1 MTSPKDTDPKN
12 TDIAFFSDTAAA
24 WDALYADCA
33 QAEQSIDIEQYIF
46 TGDETGQRFLDL
58 FIDKARQGVQVRLL
72 LDGIGSRGMILN
84 DKTAALRAAGGVV
97 KFYNIISWR
106 KLLSPSKWLPRNHNK
121 VMLIDNRIA
130 HVSSAGLLQMM
141 RGWRELH
148 ARCTGALAADI
159 GEYFVKLWQKGGRRY
174 RAPSISGQNAE
185 APYRFVVSEPRLR
198 RGLVYKELLAQ
209 VARAQKNVFLV
220 APYFLPPLRL
230 RRAMKKAALRGVD
243 VRVITS
249 EKTDVHLADCVSR
262 SYFPALQRKRLRLF
276 LHHRTVLHAKYACV
290 DGDWAMV
297 GSTNLDYLSL
307 LRNREANIIIRDR
320 DAIARL
326 EKIFH
331 ETLGDCHAFDK
342 DYWRRLPFY
351 YKLTGYLGRMI
362 RGIL

>member
-1 MTSPKDTDPKN
+1 MTSGKD
-12 TDIAFFSDTAAA
+12 TDIAFFSDTAEA

-33 QAEQSIDIEQYIF
+33 QAAQSIDIEQYIF
-46 TGDETGQRFLDL
+46 AGDETGQRFLDL
-58 FIDKARQGVQVRLL
+58 FTEKARQGVQVRLL

-97 KFYNIISWR
+97 KFYNVITWR

-121 VMLIDNRIA
+121 VMLIDDRIA
-130 HVSSAGLLQMM
+130 HVSSAGLLQLM

-148 ARCTGALAADI
+148 ARCTGALATDI
-159 GEYFVKLWQKGGRRY
+159 GEYFSKLWQKDGRKY
-174 RAPSISGQNAE
+174 CAPPASGQDAS

-209 VARAQKNVFLV
+209 IARARKNVFLV

-230 RRAMKKAALRGVD
+230 RLAMKKAAARGVD

-249 EKTDVHLADCVSR
+249 EETDVSLADCVSR
-262 SYFPALQRKRLRLF
+262 SYFPALHRRHLRLF
-276 LHHRTVLHAKYACV
+276 LHHRCVLHAKYACV
-290 DGDWAMV
+290 DGDWATV

-320 DAIARL
+320 EAIARL
-326 EKIFH
+326 EAIFH
-331 ETLGDCHAFDK
+331 ETLADCHAFDK

-351 YKLTGYLGRMI
+351 YKLAGYLGRTI